1 MKTVKTISGEVSSV
15 FPELRCFEINS
26 NIFFHGVK
34 ASTVKKLK
42 LGKKIT
48 VRYRIKKIK
57 SGDWIFKDFIFLK
70 FQKNNNINKTTMKKE
85 YNARGE
91 RVYKNAIKRE
101 NAKKENKNKTKQT
114 R

>member
-1 MKTVKTISGEVSSV
+1 MKISGEVSSV
-15 FPELRCFEINS
+15 FPELNCFEINS

-34 ASTVKKLK
+34 ASIVNKLK

-48 VRYRIKKIK
+48 VQYRIKKIK

-70 FQKNNNINKTTMKKE
+70 FQENNNINKTTMQKE

-91 RVYKNAIKRE
+91 RIYKNAVKRE
-101 NAKKENKNKTKQT
+101 NARKKEKNKKTYIK
-114 R
+114 

>member
-1 MKTVKTISGEVSSV
+1 MKNNIVSGEVTSV
-15 FPELRCFEINS
+15 FPELNCFEIDS

-34 ASTVKKLK
+34 VSTVNKLR

-70 FQKNNNINKTTMKKE
+70 FQKNKNNINKTTMKKE

-91 RVYKNAIKRE
+91 KNYENAINRE